1 MSLLVKWSQLVKELD
16 LIKKEE
22 IDEEVKENVKERLDQ
37 EAE

>member
-1 MSLLVKWSQLVKELD
+1 VKELD

>member
-1 MSLLVKWSQLVKELD
+1 VKELD

-22 IDEEVKENVKERLDQ
+22 IDEEVKENVEERLDQ